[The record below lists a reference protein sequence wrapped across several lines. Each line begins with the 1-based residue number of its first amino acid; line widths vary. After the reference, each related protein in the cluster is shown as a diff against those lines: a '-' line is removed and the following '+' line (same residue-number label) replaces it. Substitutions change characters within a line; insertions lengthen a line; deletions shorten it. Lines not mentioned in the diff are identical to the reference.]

1 MSNNLLNRA
10 ASTLAGVL
18 IVGAFLLAMTI
29 FFDSRSR
36 STDEY
41 LITYPIDI
49 IESKS
54 PSEVQDLLNDA
65 RKKLNRAIKRYEL
78 AEVADELRA
87 QGFEVKLFLIQSE
100 PDVSPAFSI
109 LCPKSKY
116 EHETQET
123 IDALLHKA
131 YEQMESASKD
141 GSFNRMKKK
150 LEDEGLT
157 VTISSPR

>member
-18 IVGAFLLAMTI
+18 IVGAFLLAMI
-29 FFDSRSR
+29 SFFDSRSR

-41 LITYPIDI
+41 LIKYPIDI

-65 RKKLNRAIKRYEL
+65 RKKLNRAIKRHQL

-87 QGFEVKLFLIQSE
+87 QGFEVKLFLIQSKA
-100 PDVSPAFSI
+100 DVSPAFSI

-123 IDALLHKA
+123 IDALLYKA

-141 GSFNRMKKK
+141 GSFNQMKKK
-150 LEDEGLT
+150 LEDEGLKVIT
-157 VTISSPR
+157 SSPR